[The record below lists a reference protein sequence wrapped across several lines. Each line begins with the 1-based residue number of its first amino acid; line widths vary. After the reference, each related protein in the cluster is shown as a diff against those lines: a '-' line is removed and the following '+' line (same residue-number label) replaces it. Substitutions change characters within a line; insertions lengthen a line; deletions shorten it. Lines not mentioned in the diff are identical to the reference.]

1 MEFEGFYDLSGQVG
15 VLTGGAGVLC
25 STMARGLA
33 ACGARIVVLD
43 IDLAGAQ
50 AVAAQLCHT
59 NTEAVAVGCDVLDKD
74 HLREAARTV
83 ITAFGGVDF
92 LINGAGGNKAEAT
105 TSHELAFFDLSPDAI
120 RWVFELNCLGT
131 ILPCQVFGEHM
142 AEQGR
147 GRIVNISSM
156 AALRP
161 LTRTVAY
168 SPAKAAVSNFTQWLA
183 VHMSREYSP
192 EIRVNAI
199 APGFF
204 VTEQNRYLLVD
215 QETGQFTE
223 RGQAIIDH
231 TPMARLGDPEE
242 LVGTVVWLLS
252 SRASFVHGAVIPV
265 DGGFSAFSGV

>member
-1 MEFEGFYDLSGQVG
+1 MDLENFGDLSGQVG

-25 STMARGLA
+25 STMAWGLRA
-33 ACGARIVVLD
+33 SGAKIAVLD
-43 IDLAGAQ
+43 INLEGAEK
-50 AVAAQLCHT
+50 VAADLCQEGC
-59 NTEAVAVGCDVLDKD
+59 EAVAVRGDVLDKGGIE
-74 HLREAARTV
+74 EAAESVLT
-83 ITAFGGVDF
+83 TLGGIDF
-92 LINGAGGNKAEAT
+92 LINGAGGNKKEAT
-105 TSHELAFFDLSPDAI
+105 TSDELSFFDLSPEAI

-131 ILPCQVFGEHM
+131 ILPSQVFGRRM
-142 AEQGR
+142 ADQGN

-156 AALRP
+156 AAMRP

-183 VHMSREYSP
+183 VHMARNYSP

-204 VTEQNRYLLVD
+204 LTEQNRFLLTD
-215 QETGQFTE
+215 RETGGFTE

-231 TPMARLGDPEE
+231 TPMGRLGDPEE
-242 LVGTVVWLLS
+242 LIGTVAWLLS
-252 SRASFVHGAVIPV
+252 EHASFVHGAVIPV